1 MTRSDLHLEKI
12 TLAVAWRTDWRGARG
27 KVGSPVSWLWALHA
41 ASPPAGWG
49 VGPSTSVGRQ
59 LGRDIL
65 HSLGSP
71 V

>member
-1 MTRSDLHLEKI
+1 MHLEKI

-27 KVGSPVSWLWALHA
+27 KVGSGRWGAVRWLWVLHA

-65 HSLGSP
+65 HSLGSA